1 MSANGFIG
9 RSPDSLSRKE
19 KVRLSG
25 LWIATELYSPE
36 TTPLRLIEAVGT
48 SPAECVRMLRERGLD
63 PRKFEMT
70 PYQLS

>member
-9 RSPDSLSRKE
+9 RSPDSLSRKD

-36 TTPLRLIEAVGT
+36 TTPLRVIEAVGA